1 MTLLID
7 IGNSRLKLGWL
18 DRRTGQREPQPLA
31 LAHDASTDAIATWLQ
46 ALPRQPSAA
55 IGVNVAGQAAARR
68 VQDALGLPVHWVI
81 SSAAAAGLR
90 NGYDT
95 PAQLGA
101 DRWAAL
107 IGLTTHA
114 AGHDAAPLM
123 LASYGTATTID
134 TLAPVDGPADADHGA
149 MRRFVGGLILPGTD
163 LMRTSLNTG
172 TANLPLASG
181 SAVAFPV
188 TTDQAISSGIAAAQ
202 AGALLHQ
209 WRTALAHFGQPPV
222 LYVSGGGWRLA
233 QQATEQA
240 MAQAREDLRLPPEP
254 IRFLRHPVLDGLA
267 RLAAS
272 HADGFDARATIPLH

>member
-18 DRRTGQREPQPLA
+18 DARTGERESHPLA
-31 LAHDASTDAIATWLQ
+31 LAHDAPMDAIATWLQ
-46 ALPRQPSAA
+46 ALPRTPSTA

-68 VQDALGLPVHWVI
+68 VQDALGLPVHWVV
-81 SSAAAAGLR
+81 SSAIAAGLR

-107 IGLTTHA
+107 IGLAAHA
-114 AGHDAAPLM
+114 GDDAAAPLM
-123 LASYGTATTID
+123 LANYGTATTID
-134 TLAPVDGPADADHGA
+134 TLAPANGPSGADPGGV
-149 MRRFVGGLILPGTD
+149 RRFVGGLILPGTD

-181 SAVAFPV
+181 DAVAFPV

-222 LYVSGGGWRLA
+222 LYASGGGWRLA
-233 QQATEQA
+233 RQAAEQA
-240 MAQAREDLRLPPEP
+240 MAQARADLRLPPEP

-267 RLAAS
+267 RLAGA
-272 HADGFDARATIPLH
+272 AIGN